1 MAEVRTVE
9 LKVDTKQAVKS
20 LDELGG
26 TFEDVYGEIQPLSG
40 RIGELEDRLYEM
52 SLAGEQNTDEF
63 KKLTKEIGSM
73 KKVIIETDLLVDG
86 MSQTMAQNVG
96 GAIGGITSGFALA
109 QGSMAAFGV
118 ESAAVEETLLRV
130 QSAMAISEGFQG
142 IRESV
147 ASFKGLAA
155 NVKLF
160 GQNTL
165 NSVKALSTFKKALIG
180 TGIGALVVIL
190 GELIANWDKYKKVL
204 EDFSLTLL
212 EKVIPSQK
220 EEINQLQEIRELGE
234 QDLEQ
239 SQQKLKALEKEIQA
253 TKNASAIENQKYD
266 DAIRLAIAE
275 GKSKEEIER
284 LERKKLETI
293 IKSAE
298 TELALQKEKA
308 LALRDEIKAKAALG
322 QLDDEAREAALEAL
336 RSQIETTKSTY
347 QTLKSARVDLAVFE
361 AEKETEKRQ
370 AGKESAKQKIEEE
383 KALADEIKRIQE
395 EEALRQIEEEEEL
408 SEFIRRAKL
417 TSQQKELEDI
427 NTHYFNLIE
436 RAKQYGLDTL
446 ALEEEQSA
454 KLKEVNDRYAAE
466 EEARKAEAE
475 QKAEDERKQELQDE
489 LDLQNAKFEAAA
501 VTLQGISGL
510 VNAFAGESEAQQ
522 RRAFNISK
530 AINIA
535 QAVMD
540 TYKGANAIFAN
551 AAINPQTILFPAQ
564 PFIMAGAAIAAGL
577 ANVATI
583 AKQKFNGGGGSAVG
597 TGSAPTAPTIGGG
610 SSPAQ
615 FNVVGNN
622 GVNQLAQTLG
632 DQPMKAYVVAGDV
645 TTAQSLERNK
655 IEQGTL

>member
-1 MAEVRTVE
+1 MAIEKTIE
-9 LKVDTKQAVKS
+9 LNVQTTEAQKA
-20 LDELGG
+20 LDKFGG
-26 TFEDVYGEIQPLSG
+26 TLEDVYGEGVQPLNFA
-40 RIGELEDRLYEM
+40 IGELEDRLYE
-52 SLAGEQNTDEF
+52 LASQGQQNSKEF
-63 KKLTKEIGSM
+63 KDMAAEVGRM
-73 KKVIIETDLLVDG
+73 KKTIIETDLVIDG

-96 GAIGGITSGFALA
+96 GAIGGVASGFTLA
-109 QGSMAAFGV
+109 QGAMASFGV
-118 ESAAVEETLLRV
+118 ESQAVEETLLKV

-180 TGIGALVVIL
+180 TGIGALVVLL

-220 EEINQLQEIRELGE
+220 EEIDQLQEIKKLGE
-234 QDLEQ
+234 EDLKQ
-239 SQQKLKALEKEIQA
+239 SQEKLKSLDKQIEK
-253 TKNASAIENQKYD
+253 TKNANAIENQKAD

-293 IKSAE
+293 IKSAK
-298 TELALQKEKA
+298 TELELQKQKA

-322 QLDDEAREAALEAL
+322 QLDEEAREAALDAL
-336 RSQIETTKSTY
+336 RDQIETTKSTY
-347 QTLKSARVDLAVFE
+347 QALQSARTDLAVFE

-370 AGKESAKQKIEEE
+370 AGKETADKRIEEE
-383 KALADEIKRIQE
+383 KRVADEIKRIQE

-408 SEFIRRAKL
+408 SEIIRASKL
-417 TSQQKELEDI
+417 SKQQKELEDV

-436 RAKQYGLDTL
+436 RAKQYGLDTQS
-446 ALEEEQSA
+446 LEDEQQA
-454 KLKEVNDRYAAE
+454 KLKEINDRYAEE
-466 EEARKAEAE
+466 EEAKRKEKE
-475 QKAEDERKQELQDE
+475 EKDKAAKEKELQDAME
-489 LDLQNAKFEAAA
+489 LEAAKYEAAA
-501 VTLQGISGL
+501 VTLQGISSL
-510 VNAFAGESEAQQ
+510 VSAFAGESEEQQ
-522 RRAFNISK
+522 RRAFNIQK

-551 AAINPQTILFPAQ
+551 AAANPATVLFPAQ
-564 PFIMAGAAIAAGL
+564 PFILAGAAVAAGL

-583 AKQKFNGGGGSAVG
+583 AKQKFNGGGGASV
-597 TGSAPTAPTIGGG
+597 GGG
-610 SSPAQ
+610 AS
-615 FNVVGNN
+615 
-622 GVNQLAQTLG
+622 
-632 DQPMKAYVVAGDV
+632 
-645 TTAQSLERNK
+645 
-655 IEQGTL
+655 